1 MASPFGIALITLAV
15 TYYLNYR
22 PPIDHFGEM
31 AHFASISAVI
41 YGMFA
46 VIAETIGG
54 SVMFYTMYMIGK
66 AIRKIKEENDQR
78 AVQRV
83 NSNPA
88 LQNLVLE
95 AAGISTQERNLN
107 HTEPV
112 NRE

>member
-1 MASPFGIALITLAV
+1 
-15 TYYLNYR
+15 
-22 PPIDHFGEM
+22 
-31 AHFASISAVI
+31 
-41 YGMFA
+41 
-46 VIAETIGG
+46 
-54 SVMFYTMYMIGK
+54 MFYTMYMIGK